1 MNLFDITVETGELED
16 TIFSLGETCERLL
29 SAGVVNGVKEAVDS
43 GAAYARANHQWTS
56 RTGELEGSI
65 AGRMDVVTQNGAA
78 GTIEAMAKHASYM
91 ERGTPPHVIRPKEGE
106 GFVGPLQRG
115 QSRRKKDDIGTH
127 RVALRW
133 VQDGQVRFASVVHH
147 PGTEAMPFI
156 GPAGDAAAL
165 ILTDSID
172 TALSAVAALIEG

>member
-1 MNLFDITVETGELED
+1 MAFFDITVDTGELED
-16 TIFSLGETCERLL
+16 QLRALGEECERLL
-29 SAGVVNGVKEAVDS
+29 SSGVVNGVRTAVES
-43 GAAYARANHQWTS
+43 GASYAKANHVWKS

-78 GTIEAMAKHASYM
+78 GTIEATAKHASYM
-91 ERGTPPHVIRPKEGE
+91 ERGTPAHVIRPKEGH
-106 GFVGPLQRG
+106 GFEGPLQKG

-133 VQDGQVRFASVVHH
+133 VQDGRTHFAAVVYH

-156 GPAGDAAAL
+156 DPAGDAAAL
-165 ILTDSID
+165 VLTDEID
-172 TALSAVAALIEG
+172 AAFSAVAALIEG